1 MNAQFGS
8 GVVTVTPVAGNLPT
22 NPTPTRLKVMQDAQV
37 DFKGDLKSLF
47 GNKKFAVLV
56 AQGKMQVTGKL
67 KIASFSAADI
77 NQIIFAAAQTTGGN
91 LPVID
96 EVHATAASI
105 TPTVGSGLTVVED
118 LGAINNDTGD
128 QMVKVAS
135 APAVGQYA
143 FTPAVTGGSP
153 TAASYAFNASE
164 TATHVAISYTAT
176 TTGGVSLA
184 LTQLPIGNTVITKL
198 MLFNSTKGKFL
209 ALELNNVAFGSYSL
223 PSKQDDFW
231 VADVDF
237 TACADASDNL
247 GTLYAN

>member
-8 GVVTVTPVAGNLPT
+8 GVVTVTPVAGNLPA

-47 GNKKFAVLV
+47 GNKMYAVLI
-56 AQGKMQVTGKL
+56 AKGKVQVTGKI

-77 NQIIFAAAQTTGGN
+77 NQIYFATAQTSGGN
-91 LPVID
+91 LPVMD
-96 EVHATAASI
+96 EIHAIGATI
-105 TPTVGSGLTVVED
+105 TPTVGAGLTVVED
-118 LGAINNDTGD
+118 LGVINNDTGD

-135 APAVGQYA
+135 APAVGQYT

-153 TAASYAFNASE
+153 TAASYGFNASE
-164 TATHVAISYTAT
+164 TASHVALNYTAT
-176 TTGGVSLA
+176 TTGGSSLA
-184 LTQLPIGNTVITKL
+184 LTQQQIGYTVITKL
-198 MLFNSTKGKFL
+198 MLFNSTKSSFV
-209 ALELNNVAFGSYSL
+209 ALELNNVAFGSWSL
-223 PSKQDDFW
+223 PTKQDDFW

-237 TACADASDNL
+237 TACADASGTL